1 MFDLGN
7 IKKTDLFGRDYYG
20 SMHEL
25 QEGIRSVSDLFSIL
39 KTFSGNIENKTNKIL
54 FRGESK
60 EYKYPGITSLAR
72 YCLEND
78 ITPIPFTPLYN
89 GKHIISCLTK
99 EEVSIVDEFKKNAP
113 ENDIFHK
120 LSDSNDKHPDWFA
133 FAQHQG
139 LPTRLLDITKSPLV
153 ALYFACKSSPND
165 DGYLFLYF
173 DAWNP
178 LNGNKGIDDFEE
190 FFDLA
195 LDGRLVAFKK
205 ANRLGEYFKNYSP
218 NNMPIYMVYE
228 SPILNDRL
236 NAQQGAFLWQYDP
249 FKSLNTNNIIIKIKS
264 SEKASILNE
273 LHQIGVN
280 EKGLKLA

>member
-1 MFDLGN
+1 MFDLDN
-7 IKKTDLFGRDYYG
+7 IKKADLSGRHYYG
-20 SMHEL
+20 NMYEL
-25 QEGIRSVSDLFSIL
+25 QDGVRTVSDLFAIL
-39 KTFSGNIENKTNKIL
+39 KTFAGNKETKTNKIL

-60 EYKYPGITSLAR
+60 EYTYPGITSFTR
-72 YCLEND
+72 HCLNNN
-78 ITPIPFTPLYN
+78 ITPNPFLPLFN
-89 GKHIISCLTK
+89 GKYIVSCLTQ
-99 EEVSIVDEFKKNAP
+99 EEVEVVNEFKKNAP

-120 LSDSNDKHPDWFA
+120 LSDSNDRHPDWFA

-178 LNGNKGIDDFEE
+178 LNGNKIIDDFEE

-195 LDGRLVAFKK
+195 LDGKLAAYKK
-205 ANRLGEYFKNYSP
+205 ANRLDEYFKNNTPS
-218 NNMPIYMVYE
+218 NMPVYMVYE

-264 SEKASILNE
+264 SEKPTILNE

-280 EKGLKLA
+280 EKGLKLV